1 MLVFIHGG
9 DFFNGAN
16 FIYPGYFQASYGVV
30 TVTVNYRLNI
40 LGKQTL
46 TANTSSCN
54 MAIRFNFS
62 KKSLCVINFA

>member
-46 TANTSSCN
+46 AANTQVH
-54 MAIRFNFS
+54 AIWQYDLTS
-62 KKSLCVINFA
+62 PKSHSVL